1 MLLGA
6 CTEYAILI
14 VREVEQ
20 MAQEWYIKAKK
31 KLIEMNM
38 SQKDL
43 ANAINVNYCVLCSVL
58 NGKTLRKTVKD
69 KICEYLKI

>member
-1 MLLGA
+1 
-6 CTEYAILI
+6 
-14 VREVEQ
+14 